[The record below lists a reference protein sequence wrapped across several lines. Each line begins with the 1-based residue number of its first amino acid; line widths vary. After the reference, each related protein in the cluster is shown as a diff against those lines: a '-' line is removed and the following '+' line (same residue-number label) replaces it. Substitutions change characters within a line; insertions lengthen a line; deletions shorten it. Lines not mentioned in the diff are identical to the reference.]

1 MEVGLRL
8 QPHTRAWLK
17 QSALDAHVPG
27 YCAYLE
33 VHGYAASTQR
43 VYLCCVAHFAHWMRG
58 ERLGM
63 KRLDEDAVAR
73 YLAEHLPRCDC
84 PEPVRRLVHENR
96 AALVHL
102 LATLRASGAIAERRK
117 PHGHVESEL
126 DRFDAYM
133 RQARGL
139 ASNTREQRVAIIR
152 RFLLSGEFGSRP
164 FVPTCLRPAG
174 VRCFIVKNMDRWST
188 GSMHV
193 IAGALRGYLRFRA
206 SQGDRVQP
214 LLAAIPSVAHW
225 RLATLPEVPSEA
237 EIKRLL
243 RSFDRPFPSSR
254 RAYAMLRCLVDL
266 GLRSSEVVGLRLGDI
281 DWQAGTIRLAKP
293 KSRRIDVLP
302 LPRETG
308 RAISSYLV
316 SERPQSANRAVFVR
330 HVAPYDLPIGTGVV
344 QRAVRKA
351 YRRCG
356 LSHTSVH
363 ILRHSVASRLLRAGT
378 PLKEIADVLRHRSL
392 DTSAIYT
399 KVDTARLTAVALP
412 WPGRAA

>member
-8 QPHTRAWLK
+8 QLHTRAWLK
-17 QSALDAHVPG
+17 QSTLDAHVSG

-33 VHGYAASTQR
+33 AHGYAASTQR
-43 VYLCCVAHFAHWMRG
+43 VYLGCVAHFAHWMRR
-58 ERLGM
+58 ERLGL

-84 PEPVRRLVHENR
+84 AEPVRRLVHENR

-117 PHGHVESEL
+117 PHGHIESEL

-133 RQARGL
+133 RQAGGL
-139 ASNTREQRVAIIR
+139 ASNTREQRVAIVR
-152 RFLLSGEFGSRP
+152 RLLSGEFGSRP
-164 FVPTCLRPAG
+164 LVPARLSPAG
-174 VRCFIVKNMDRWST
+174 VRRFIVDNTDRWSA

-206 SQGDRVQP
+206 SQGDRVQA

-225 RLATLPEVPSEA
+225 RLATLPEVPSEVD
-237 EIKRLL
+237 IKRLL
-243 RSFDRPFPSSR
+243 QSFDRPFPSSK

-266 GLRSSEVVGLRLGDI
+266 GLRSSEVVGLHLDDI

-293 KSRRIDVLP
+293 KSRRVDVLP
-302 LPRETG
+302 LPCETG
-308 RAISSYLV
+308 RAISRYLV

-330 HVAPYDLPIGTGVV
+330 HVAPYDQPIGTGVV
-344 QRAVRKA
+344 QRAVREA

-356 LSHTSVH
+356 LSHTRVH

-399 KVDTARLTAVALP
+399 QVDTARLTAVALP
-412 WPGRAA
+412 WPGSAA